1 MSLIPHSSGSLR
13 SVAVFCGSSIGAS
26 PGYAALARATG
37 RAIAARGLT
46 TVYGGGNVGLMG
58 VLADA
63 ALEAGGRVIGV
74 IPRALAEREVAHDG
88 LTSLVVV
95 DSMHERKAA
104 IAERSDAFIALP
116 GGLGT
121 LEEFCEI
128 LTWSQLGIHRKP
140 MGLLNAEG
148 FFDPFI
154 AMMDRMKDEGF
165 VRSEHRENALAAT
178 TPDGLL
184 DALASWRFRGEA
196 KWRSDEERAAQR
208 IPRP

>member
-1 MSLIPHSSGSLR
+1 MSLTQSEPVIR
-13 SVAVFCGSSIGAS
+13 SVAVFCGSSLGAT
-26 PGYAALARATG
+26 PAYAALARATG
-37 RAIAARGLT
+37 RAIAERGLT

-63 ALEAGGRVIGV
+63 ALDAGGRVIGV

-88 LTSLVVV
+88 LTALVVV
-95 DSMHERKAA
+95 ESMHERKAA
-104 IAERSDAFIALP
+104 IAERSDAFLALP

-140 MGLLNAEG
+140 MGLLNANG
-148 FFDPFI
+148 FYDPLI

-165 VRSEHRENALAAT
+165 VRAAHRENALAAP
-178 TPDGLL
+178 TPEALL

-196 KWRSDEERAAQR
+196 KWQSDDERAAQR
-208 IPRP
+208 VPAP